1 MVVVEVIMV
10 EWMVFPENVLFQ
22 RHPASV
28 PDWLTVVL
36 FSSVR
41 RRDVT
46 SVSDCL
52 PSLASPCCWA
62 NQTDN
67 RQAGAAR
74 LNQTR
79 QTQPGSVE

>member
-1 MVVVEVIMV
+1 MMVVVEVIMV

-22 RHPASV
+22 RHPASM

-36 FSSVR
+36 FSFV
-41 RRDVT
+41 DVT

-67 RQAGAAR
+67 RQAGAELLAS
-74 LNQTR
+74 TK
-79 QTQPGSVE
+79 PGRHSQAE